1 MKLQPTA
8 DLFGDNSLQCDFLSD
23 TIPSTNNFFS
33 TLKRSQ
39 SHSPTNW
46 LTPIIISKAVKS
58 SVKCIVFFF
67 SMFRCYAPV
76 TISMDDWWAKQK
88 DPLELFLKG
97 WENIYIKA
105 CVDMNTTPYY
115 VLSQLYN
122 YSPRAWVSRVSRTR
136 VTRNWSHYGWNLC
149 NQTAIG
155 KCKYWHRVSVQT
167 RNGNPIQSWVNQ
179 ILIQENI
186 RTPWTIIDKNQS

>member
-105 CVDMNTTPYY
+105 CLDMNTTPYY

-122 YSPRAWVSRVSRTR
+122 YSPSGLGITCQSDTCHKKLIPLR
-136 VTRNWSHYGWNLC
+136 LE
-149 NQTAIG
+149 
-155 KCKYWHRVSVQT
+155 SVQSDC
-167 RNGNPIQSWVNQ
+167 NW
-179 ILIQENI
+179 
-186 RTPWTIIDKNQS
+186 KM